1 MQWWAYWFY
10 FRCQEADTT
19 ICLSDNCLSVLIN
32 PTVSIQC
39 RLIVKDGNT
48 SWIEMRWKFVHDY
61 TARAKFCTFYIKWLE
76 WDFYDRIAKQLFLGV
91 NHVFSCILFPL
102 KDIQYWLQKKSLRH
116 IKSGYWLMEMNDNN
130 YKWRRPQFHWTEY
143 MQNLHKIYDLI
154 LIIFSCLQV

>member
-1 MQWWAYWFY
+1 MVSLLVLFQMPRSRYNNLPLRQLPLGSHQPY
-10 FRCQEADTT
+10 SQHSVS
-19 ICLSDNCLSVLIN
+19 SDC
-32 PTVSIQC
+32 
-39 RLIVKDGNT
+39 
-48 SWIEMRWKFVHDY
+48 ERWKYKLNWDVHDY